1 MITQNDG
8 QNAMQLIMD
17 LENRV
22 RALKIDRDSWR
33 RNYFMAIS
41 VVSPQYWIGVVSG
54 LVVASVAI
62 AVGHWGFGL

>member
-1 MITQNDG
+1 MQTTNDG

-22 RALKIDRDSWR
+22 RELKKDRDSWK

-41 VVSPQYWIGVVSG
+41 VVSPQCWV
-54 LVVASVAI
+54 
-62 AVGHWGFGL
+62 